1 MILFFSLLTA
11 AAIAYTVAGF
21 DAATACVAG
30 LALESANLIGTEQV
44 GRYLLDPRHNQAGLF
59 RLFYFLK
66 YAAVIVGFSLL
77 AITTHRIIALTV
89 GFSIAL
95 TVHVATRSMATRK
108 EALRAA

>member
-1 MILFFSLLTA
+1 MILFLALLTA
-11 AAIAYTVAGF
+11 AALTYTVAGF
-21 DAATACVAG
+21 DAATACVVG
-30 LALESANLIGTEQV
+30 LALESANLISTEQV

-77 AITTHRIIALTV
+77 AITTQRIIALTV

-95 TVHVATRSMATRK
+95 TVHVTTRSMATRK

>member
-1 MILFFSLLTA
+1 VIMLLSLLTA
-11 AAIAYTVAGF
+11 TAITYTVAGT
-21 DAATACVAG
+21 DSATACAAG
-30 LALESANLIGTEQV
+30 VALESANLILTEQL
-44 GRYLLDPRHNQAGLF
+44 GRYLLNPERNQAGLF

-77 AITTHRIIALTV
+77 AITTRRVIALTV
-89 GFSIAL
+89 GFTIAL